1 MKYAMAFLCVLA
13 ALLPQQA
20 SACSVCFGDP
30 ASPAAQGL
38 AMGVVALLGVVFV
51 VLGGIAAFFI
61 YLARRGPGIQ
71 PGTLSETTNS
81 SDTL

>member
-1 MKYAMAFLCVLA
+1 MKYAIALVCLVLGS
-13 ALLPQQA
+13 LPQQA

-38 AMGVVALLGVVFV
+38 AMGVAALLGVVFV

-61 YLARRGPGIQ
+61 YLARRSPGIE

>member
-1 MKYAMAFLCVLA
+1 MKCAIALLCVLS
-13 ALLPQQA
+13 LLPQHA
-20 SACSVCFGDP
+20 AACSVCFGDP
-30 ASPAAQGL
+30 ASPAARGL

-61 YLARRGPGIQ
+61 YLARRAPGTD

>member
-1 MKYAMAFLCVLA
+1 MKYWIAAFCVFLA
-13 ALLPQQA
+13 LWPQHG

-38 AMGVVALLGVVFV
+38 AMGVAALLGVVFV

-61 YLARRGPGIQ
+61 YLARRAAAGQ
-71 PGTLSETTNS
+71 EGTLSPTTNS